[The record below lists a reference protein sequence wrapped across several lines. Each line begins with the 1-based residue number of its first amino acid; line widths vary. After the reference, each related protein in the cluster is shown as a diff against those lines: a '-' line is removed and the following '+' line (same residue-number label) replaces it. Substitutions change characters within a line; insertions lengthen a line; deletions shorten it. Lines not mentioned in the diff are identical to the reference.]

1 MKIQKKRHPIVK
13 WEKLFDAVDTVVIYM
28 GTEKLEI
35 IIEKIRRGN
44 INENNKN
51 CSNRKWTL
59 KNQRVIKGEL
69 DNIIEKV
76 KKGNIKPPAIVII
89 GDTVNL
95 NEKINW
101 YP

>member
-1 MKIQKKRHPIVK
+1 MRSGKKTPIVK

-35 IIEKIRRGN
+35 IIEKVRKGN
-44 INENNKN
+44 ISENKKIAVIENG
-51 CSNRKWTL
+51 TL
-59 KNQRVIKGEL
+59 KNQRIIKGEL
-69 DNIIEKV
+69 YNIIEKV
-76 KKGNIKPPAIVII
+76 RKGNIRPPAIVII

-95 NEKINW
+95 NEEISW